1 MADTPLDKIT
11 ERILGC
17 AYQVGNELG
26 IGFIEKVYEN
36 ALVHEM
42 RKNELNVIQQH
53 PVKVRYD
60 NVIVGEFFLDI
71 LVEDLVIVELKA
83 ASTLT
88 NEHMAQAFNYLRA
101 TSLPACL
108 LINFGQPKI
117 QVRRLHPSPKWKLAN
132 S

>member
-1 MADTPLDKIT
+1 MAETVLDKIT

-17 AYQVGNELG
+17 AYKVSNELG

-36 ALVHEM
+36 ALVHEVK
-42 RKNELNVIQQH
+42 KNGLKVIHQH
-53 PVKVRYD
+53 PIKVRYD
-60 NVIVGEFFLDI
+60 DIVVGEFFLDI
-71 LVEDLVIVELKA
+71 LIEGLVIVELKA
-83 ASTLT
+83 VSTLT

-101 TSLPACL
+101 TGLPACL

-117 QVRRLHPSPKWKLAN
+117 QVRRLHPSPKWKPVT